1 MSFAFHVCL
10 KATILLL
17 CAGLLSSALARA
29 SASIRHAIWAAA
41 LLGALA
47 LPVISTI
54 LPKVKFEIV
63 GEPMLPI
70 AGPPAAPLSMEISA
84 GPVASP
90 AIETPVAAADSA
102 PWGWTQWLLMLWAA
116 GASIVLLPSAAAL
129 WDLHR
134 LKAGSHKALDNSWRE
149 LHAEIQKKF
158 SISKPVDLRIATNS
172 GPLTLGVF
180 RKTILLP
187 QTCVDWSID
196 RRRLVLAHEMA
207 HVKRND
213 ALGQLVS
220 QVVCAMYCFNPL
232 VWYAVHRL
240 RIERERTC
248 DDYVLGL
255 GASAPDYA
263 DHLLQIARD
272 LNNGW
277 RLLAVSMAHPSQL
290 KSRIVAILDSRMRR
304 KQMTRFTTAALL
316 TATAALTA
324 GLGPIQFSRLAA
336 IPLPSVAPPIPAP
349 VSTAIAPLPPTAKP
363 VQGPAPELGY
373 VLNRAP
379 MFYPAEARQKRLEG
393 SVVVELNFN
402 ANGKI
407 VESRVLSGP
416 EELRQ
421 SALQTALQGKYA
433 VQTTRSLQVIV
444 DFKLPVAGTGEISGA
459 VFTTDASSVPISGV
473 IIAATNTTSGITT
486 TTVSDQNGAY
496 MFRNLSQGTYRLSA
510 RLASFQ
516 DKSFDSIRV
525 GDSQQLQFN
534 FGLRSDADAKRVWSI
549 AASSPISLPDQFNIG
564 PIANIRLFGL
574 SESGF
579 SEMTEKLGAFKGQLI
594 STDLLTRMRT
604 SIKETRGDQHADF
617 TIFSRTDGAI
627 DVLVGFTLQGP
638 PVVDFGPGD
647 VRVGGNVAAANL
659 VRQVKPVYPQAAK
672 DNRIQGVVVL
682 EVKIATDGTVSNAR
696 VVTGPPMFVEPA
708 LDAVRQ
714 WVYKPVLLE
723 GRPVEAVSTIP
734 INFAFE
740 P

>member
-1 MSFAFHVCL
+1 MSFAIHVCI
-10 KATILLL
+10 KATILLM

-29 SASIRHAIWAAA
+29 SASVRYAIWAAA

-54 LPKVKFEIV
+54 LPEINFEV
-63 GEPMLPI
+63 LPESRLAT
-70 AGPPAAPLSMEISA
+70 AGPPAVPLPIEINAIS
-84 GPVASP
+84 VTSP
-90 AIETPVAAADSA
+90 AIESPARADSV
-102 PWGWTQWLLMLWAA
+102 PWDWTQWLLLLWAA
-116 GASIVLLPSAAAL
+116 GACIVMLPSAAAL

-134 LKAGSHKALDNSWRE
+134 LKAVSNQPLDDSWKQSLAE
-149 LHAEIQKKF
+149 LQKKF
-158 SISKPVDLRIATNS
+158 SISQPVDLRIAANPA
-172 GPLTLGVF
+172 PLAAGIF

-187 QTCVDWSID
+187 QTAAGWSTD
-196 RRRLVLAHEMA
+196 RRRFVLAHEMA

-213 ALGQLVS
+213 ALGQFLS
-220 QVVCAMYCFNPL
+220 QIVCGVYWFNPL

-240 RIERERTC
+240 RIERERAC
-248 DDYVLGL
+248 DDYVLSL
-255 GASAPDYA
+255 GASAADYA
-263 DHLLQIARD
+263 DHLVQIARG
-272 LNNGW
+272 LNDGL
-277 RLLAVSMAHPSQL
+277 RLFAVSMAHPSQL

-304 KQMTRFTTAALL
+304 KQMTRFTSAAFL
-316 TATAALTA
+316 TATAVLTA
-324 GLGPIQFSRLAA
+324 GLGSIQFTRLAA
-336 IPLPSVAPPIPAP
+336 IPLPSVAPPIAAP
-349 VSTAIAPLPPTAKP
+349 VPAAMAPLPPIAKP
-363 VQGPAPELGY
+363 AQVPPQEPGY

-379 MFYPAEARQKRLEG
+379 IFYPAVARQKRVEG
-393 SVVVELNFN
+393 SVVVELNFS
-402 ANGKI
+402 ANGEI

-433 VQTTRSLQVIV
+433 VHTKRSLQVIV
-444 DFKLPVAGTGEISGA
+444 DFRLPFAGTGEISGA
-459 VFTTDASSVPISGV
+459 VFTADASSVPIPGV
-473 IIAATNTTSGITT
+473 IIAATNTASGITT
-486 TTVSDQNGAY
+486 TMVSDQNGAY

-510 RLASFQ
+510 RLTSFQ
-516 DKSFDSIRV
+516 DKSFDSIQV
-525 GDSQQLQFN
+525 GDTQQLQFN

-579 SEMTEKLGAFKGQLI
+579 SEMTENLGAFKGQLI

-627 DVLVGFTLQGP
+627 DVLVGFTPQGP

-647 VRVGGNVAAANL
+647 VRVAGNVVAANL

-682 EVKIATDGTVSNAR
+682 EVKIATDGTVSNPR
-696 VVTGPPMFVEPA
+696 VVTGPAMFVEPS

-714 WVYKPVLLE
+714 WVYKPVLQD

-734 INFAFE
+734 INFAFG